1 MSAWNNGEYSLLKG
15 FAKDACDTDNFKNN
29 LENNCEIL
37 HYHQGPIKK
46 GGLATINAPECKAHR
61 FVWDNRTFIEDTV
74 KLHLKLDRPVKIS
87 YSGSLITS
95 GGGIPM
101 HSDWYP
107 DNISKD
113 PDAVVA
119 RAILTINPEYVFGT
133 DVFWDRD
140 DNSRT
145 ECLGGYPGD
154 LFIFKCSP
162 ISFHSVGMRT
172 EEHADRYSIN
182 MMFRYIN

>member
-15 FAKDACDTDNFKNN
+15 FAKDACNADNFKSN
-29 LENNCEIL
+29 LENCEIL
-37 HYHQGPIKK
+37 HFHPAKTKK
-46 GGLATINAPECKAHR
+46 GGNATIYAPRCKAHY
-61 FVWDNRTFIEDTV
+61 FVRDNETYIEDLV
-74 KLHLKLDRPVKIS
+74 KQHLKLDRPVKIT
-87 YSGSLITS
+87 YCGSLLTP
-95 GGGIPM
+95 GGGIPI
-101 HSDWYP
+101 HNDWYP

-133 DVFWDRD
+133 DVYWDMHD
-140 DNSRT
+140 TTRT
-145 ECLGGYPGD
+145 ECLGGHPGD

-182 MMFRYIN
+182 MMFTYIN

>member
-15 FAKDACDTDNFKNN
+15 FAKHVCDVDNFKSN
-29 LENNCEIL
+29 LENCEIL
-37 HYHQGPIKK
+37 HFQPAKTKK
-46 GGLATINAPECKAHR
+46 GGLATIYAPECKAHK
-61 FVWDNRTFIEDTV
+61 FVLNNQDSISAKV
-74 KLHLKLDRPVKIS
+74 KLKLNLDRPVKIT
-87 YSGSLITS
+87 YSGSLITP
-95 GGGIPM
+95 GGGIPI

-133 DVFWDRD
+133 DVYWDIHD
-140 DNSRT
+140 PSRT
-145 ECLGGYPGD
+145 ECLGGHPGD
-154 LFIFKCSP
+154 LLMFKCSP

-172 EEHADRYSIN
+172 EEHTDRYSIN
-182 MMFRYIN
+182 MIFRYVN

>member
-15 FAKDACDTDNFKNN
+15 FAKDACSADNFKSN
-29 LENNCEIL
+29 LENCEIL
-37 HYHQGPIKK
+37 HFHQGPIKK
-46 GGLATINAPECKAHR
+46 GGISTINAPGCKAHS

-74 KLHLKLDRPVKIS
+74 KQHMKLVRPVKMVA
-87 YSGSLITS
+87 SGSLITI
-95 GGGIPM
+95 GGGIPI
-101 HSDWYP
+101 HNDWYP
-107 DNISKD
+107 ENRSND

-133 DVFWDRD
+133 DVYWDNKD
-140 DNSRT
+140 LSKT
-145 ECLGGYPGD
+145 ECLGGHPGD

-162 ISFHSVGMRT
+162 ISWHSVGMKP

>member
-1 MSAWNNGEYSLLKG
+1 MTAWNNGEYSLLKG
-15 FAKDACDTDNFKNN
+15 FAKHVCDADNFNNN
-29 LENNCEIL
+29 LKNCEIL
-37 HYHQGPIKK
+37 HTHQGPIKK
-46 GGLATINAPECKAHR
+46 GGLSTINAPNCKAHQ
-61 FVWDNRTFIEDTV
+61 FVWDNKTSIQDIV
-74 KLHLKLDRPVKIS
+74 KQKLKLDRQLDLK
-87 YSGSLITS
+87 YSGSLITTD
-95 GGGIPM
+95 GGIPV

-107 DNISKD
+107 DNERQE

-133 DVFWDRD
+133 DVFWDRLD
-140 DNSRT
+140 MSRT

-154 LFIFKCSP
+154 LLMFKCSP

-182 MMFRYIN
+182 MMFRYVN